1 MYIIKVI
8 IHKDSNTVKYIKMIR
23 EFMPDL
29 SMGGIKQHIE
39 AGEPAFE
46 FDMDAND
53 WMYLEELD
61 FNEDKW
67 LRRFY
72 TFLQKLQKAGA
83 VLELIEEYTLD
94 DEINSEIIT
103 LQELDS
109 EIRLRKELSDD
120 CEKYPD

>member
-29 SMGGIKQHIE
+29 SMGGIKQRIE

-46 FDMDAND
+46 FDLDAND

-61 FNEDKW
+61 YNEDKW
-67 LRRFY
+67 LKRFY
-72 TFLQKLQKAGA
+72 CFLQELIKAGA
-83 VLELIEEYTLD
+83 VLELIEENTLD
-94 DEINSEIIT
+94 DGICSEKIT
-103 LQELDS
+103 MSELNS
-109 EIRLRKELSDD
+109 EIRLRKELSDY